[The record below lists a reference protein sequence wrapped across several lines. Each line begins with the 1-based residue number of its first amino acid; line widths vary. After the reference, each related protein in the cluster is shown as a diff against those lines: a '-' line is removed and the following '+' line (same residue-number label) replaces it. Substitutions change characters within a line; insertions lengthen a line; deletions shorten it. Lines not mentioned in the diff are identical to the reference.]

1 MRSKD
6 LNDSEIKAKSGLNHS
21 PVSEKRSEEKKRQSP
36 RLGKLSLSLCKVF
49 KDLDHQGGNYSLVP
63 RLPEVCNTAK
73 KYQCQPKQSRVK
85 TQEATSTTA
94 EKEFKLSINFATKM
108 KRLLGIQLTFGLEK
122 KKNRNKAEEKW
133 HKHTQKSSV
142 STLLINSFSPSHLT
156 AGSLLATLGSC
167 GELTLKSCQ
176 TAPLR
181 QSPQVRELQC
191 RNTCYYLDCSILD
204 RILTP
209 TSIH

>member
-1 MRSKD
+1 MTVKLKQNLALIISQYQRKGP
-6 LNDSEIKAKSGLNHS
+6 KK
-21 PVSEKRSEEKKRQSP
+21 KKRQSP

-122 KKNRNKAEEKW
+122 KKNKNKAEEKW

-142 STLLINSFSPSHLT
+142 PTLLINSIFLQVISQLT
-156 AGSLLATLGSC
+156 AFQPHWVHVGSL
-167 GELTLKSCQ
+167 
-176 TAPLR
+176 P
-181 QSPQVRELQC
+181 
-191 RNTCYYLDCSILD
+191 
-204 RILTP
+204 
-209 TSIH
+209 